1 MRVYYAR
8 SCEDFEKILWN
19 EIRFLPVNST
29 SLRKRSQEF
38 VILGAVGTALEFNY
52 RFRPSSWDEF
62 FQQNPF
68 YQFHGSEEVSKRNRG
83 EIGRENWSRGVGKYP
98 FRRFRSEGRRLDEPK
113 ISFTSFNMPS
123 ARVICYQIAIDRPFP
138 FLSVAR

>member
-1 MRVYYAR
+1 MHYAR

-38 VILGAVGTALEFNY
+38 VILGAVGTPLEFNY

-68 YQFHGSEEVSKRNRG
+68 INFTVQRRSRS
-83 EIGRENWSRGVGKYP
+83 EIGAKLVERIGHEELENIRFEGFEARDDAWTSRK
-98 FRRFRSEGRRLDEPK
+98 SRLPAL
-113 ISFTSFNMPS
+113 TCLPL
-123 ARVICYQIAIDRPFP
+123 V
-138 FLSVAR
+138 

>member
-8 SCEDFEKILWN
+8 SCDFEKILWN

-38 VILGAVGTALEFNY
+38 VILGAVGTPLEFNY

-62 FQQNPF
+62 FQ
-68 YQFHGSEEVSKRNRG
+68 
-83 EIGRENWSRGVGKYP
+83 
-98 FRRFRSEGRRLDEPK
+98 
-113 ISFTSFNMPS
+113 
-123 ARVICYQIAIDRPFP
+123 
-138 FLSVAR
+138 